1 MSEYNAPSS
10 IASPQGRRVLVAVVT
25 GERGDCIQRWREAH
39 DPEQARRLPPH
50 TTLCYWAPDLPLD
63 AIGKQVRH
71 AFSEPVE
78 ALLGAVRSFANDQGT
93 LYVEV
98 LNTGQLDRARRRLY
112 DGTHA
117 ALGEA
122 GDWPWHVTCVRDTR
136 GRDRETLL
144 QHAGRLDASGPWK
157 VERAA
162 LLELRGDAY
171 APLGVWDVGQ

>member
-1 MSEYNAPSS
+1 MSDQNAPSS
-10 IASPQGRRVLVAVVT
+10 SASPQGRRVLVAIVT
-25 GERGDCIQRWREAH
+25 GEQGDRIQRWRTEH

-50 TTLCYWAPDLPLD
+50 TTLCYWAPDLPLS
-63 AIGKQVRH
+63 AFEKQVRH
-71 AFSEPVE
+71 AFAEPVE
-78 ALLGAVRSFANDQGT
+78 VRLGAVRGFANDQGT

-136 GRDRETLL
+136 GWDRDALL
-144 QHAGRLDASGPWK
+144 RHAGRLDACGPWK
-157 VERAA
+157 VDRVA

-171 APLGVWDVGQ
+171 TPLGVWDVGQ